1 MHIGLLMG
9 RSFTDEHRAPEIIRL
24 LRARGATAQP
34 LHLGD
39 DVIDVTRVRVE
50 CDLGVLMH
58 KSDLAM
64 SVAADLHRAG
74 TPVLNP
80 YPISALLRDPI
91 MAFRVL
97 QAAGIPVPET
107 LVASHVSQLLPALD
121 RGPLIIKP
129 YRLSR
134 AHAKGP
140 EVVRDAAELAALG
153 LIEEP
158 VFAQRYHPQ
167 DGPARK
173 LYAIGGELFGVLR
186 RPPART
192 PFAPSAEL
200 ADIAQRCGAAFGIDL
215 FGVDIVESEGRA
227 YVVDMASFPSFKGV
241 PDAPRRLADHIYN
254 VAERAARGERIAPS
268 DRRTRDS
275 RLGVVLRALSTT
287 LATPEEQDQIRDL
300 LEEIDGPPT
309 LRLVERV
316 APRRPWPDPR
326 RPRVPSV
333 PRVAT
338 YSQGMHGFGH
348 IRRNATIA
356 HALRASALHPVILMI
371 AEAWQAGAIP
381 MPGGVDCV
389 TLPGLRKEQNGAL
402 NPRFLDVSDQELI
415 ALRAGVIRDAI
426 KTFEP
431 DVLVVDHLPLGAAG
445 ELARTLDRLRKRGH
459 TRCVLGL
466 REVLQDPETV
476 RRTWR
481 AQGYVE
487 AMRHFYD
494 AVWIYG
500 DPTVFDPVR
509 EYDVFAAV
517 ADKVRYTGYL
527 DQRPRLEFAGPHAT
541 QLLADLPPG
550 KLVLCVV
557 GGGVDGYAL
566 AEAFVQAELPPE
578 MTGMVVTGPYMPSER
593 RERLRQAAERQRRC
607 QVLEFLPDPVPLIA
621 RADRVIA
628 MGGYNTICEVL
639 SFEKHALIVPRVD
652 PEPEQWIR
660 AKRLAELGLIDLL
673 HPTELT
679 PRALTQ
685 WLARDLGPPPAARS
699 RIDIGGLERIPCL
712 LADLVGCSARAAP
725 DVVRVSVAL

>member
-1 MHIGLLMG
+1 
-9 RSFTDEHRAPEIIRL
+9 
-24 LRARGATAQP
+24 
-34 LHLGD
+34 
-39 DVIDVTRVRVE
+39 
-50 CDLGVLMH
+50 VL
-58 KSDLAM
+58 
-64 SVAADLHRAG
+64 SVAAGLRRAG
-74 TPVLNP
+74 TPVLKP
-80 YPISALLRDPI
+80 YPISARLRDPI

-241 PDAPRRLADHIYN
+241 PDAPRR
-254 VAERAARGERIAPS
+254 S
-268 DRRTRDS
+268 
-275 RLGVVLRALSTT
+275 
-287 LATPEEQDQIRDL
+287 
-300 LEEIDGPPT
+300 
-309 LRLVERV
+309 
-316 APRRPWPDPR
+316 
-326 RPRVPSV
+326 RVPSV

-402 NPRFLDVSDQELI
+402 NPRFL
-415 ALRAGVIRDAI
+415 
-426 KTFEP
+426 
-431 DVLVVDHLPLGAAG
+431 
-445 ELARTLDRLRKRGH
+445 
-459 TRCVLGL
+459 
-466 REVLQDPETV
+466 
-476 RRTWR
+476 
-481 AQGYVE
+481 
-487 AMRHFYD
+487 
-494 AVWIYG
+494 
-500 DPTVFDPVR
+500 
-509 EYDVFAAV
+509 
-517 ADKVRYTGYL
+517 
-527 DQRPRLEFAGPHAT
+527 
-541 QLLADLPPG
+541 
-550 KLVLCVV
+550 
-557 GGGVDGYAL
+557 
-566 AEAFVQAELPPE
+566 
-578 MTGMVVTGPYMPSER
+578 
-593 RERLRQAAERQRRC
+593 
-607 QVLEFLPDPVPLIA
+607 
-621 RADRVIA
+621 
-628 MGGYNTICEVL
+628 
-639 SFEKHALIVPRVD
+639 
-652 PEPEQWIR
+652 
-660 AKRLAELGLIDLL
+660 
-673 HPTELT
+673 
-679 PRALTQ
+679 
-685 WLARDLGPPPAARS
+685 
-699 RIDIGGLERIPCL
+699 
-712 LADLVGCSARAAP
+712 
-725 DVVRVSVAL
+725 